1 MFFCCVVRR
10 VNGRFFCFFF
20 LLLLPAA
27 CRTPEAGA
35 WPRIAQTGIL
45 RVGLDP
51 TYPPFATADDG
62 ELRGLD
68 VDLARALAADLDLQ
82 AEFVYF
88 GYDGLYDALAT
99 HQVDVLIS
107 ALVVQIERTR
117 DFAYSDSYFNAGE
130 VLITRRDVEGIN
142 GMADM
147 NDRTLAV
154 ELGALGH
161 VEAIQWGRR
170 LPNLHILPYNTPDDA
185 LAAASQGE
193 VDAVLIDSV
202 SARLYLLHQ
211 PNLHIVD
218 ATVTLEPYALVLR
231 KEDDVLLQ
239 KLNESLARLKADGRL
254 EQIIHPWLGSG
265 LNQGSTLNVQR

>member
-1 MFFCCVVRR
+1 MFCCVVCR
-10 VNGRFFCFFF
+10 VHGKFFCFFF

-27 CRTPEAGA
+27 CRAPEAGA
-35 WPRIAQTGIL
+35 WPRIAETGIL

-68 VDLARALAADLDLQ
+68 VDLARALAAELGLQ

-117 DFAYSDSYFNAGE
+117 DFTYSDSYFNAGE
-130 VLITRRDVEGIN
+130 VLITRRNVEGIN

-147 NDRTLAV
+147 NGRTLAV

-161 VEAIQWGRR
+161 VEAIQWGQR
-170 LPNLHILPYNTPDDA
+170 LPNLRILPYNTPDDA
-185 LAAASQGE
+185 LAAVSQGE
-193 VDAVLIDSV
+193 VDAVLIDGV

-211 PNLHIVD
+211 PSLHIVD
-218 ATVTLEPYALVLR
+218 ATVTLEPYALVVR
-231 KEDDVLLQ
+231 KEDDMLLQ

-265 LNQGSTLNVQR
+265 VNQGSTLSVQR